1 MARLPSGSLKITMD
15 EFEKW
20 LRERG
25 YDRMMGEE
33 NLKLFLD
40 IGLAGL
46 FFSNSTLLISCILT
60 KLGLPSER
68 IADKVRFEVGR
79 RIKEIKVNRDFLEIR
94 F

>member
-1 MARLPSGSLKITMD
+1 MAGLPSGSLRITMD
-15 EFEKW
+15 EFEEW

-25 YDRMMGEE
+25 YDKRMGEE

-40 IGLAGL
+40 MGLAGL
-46 FFSNSTLLISCILT
+46 LFSNSALLISCIFT

-68 IADKVRFEVGR
+68 IADKVRFEISR
-79 RIKEIKVNRDFLEIR
+79 RIKEIKVSSDYLEIT

>member
-1 MARLPSGSLKITMD
+1 MAGLPSGSLRITMD
-15 EFEKW
+15 EFEEW

-25 YDRMMGEE
+25 YDKRMGEE

-40 IGLAGL
+40 MGLAGL
-46 FFSNSTLLISCILT
+46 FFSNSALLISYILT

-68 IADKVRFEVGR
+68 IADKVRFEISR
-79 RIKEIKVNRDFLEIR
+79 RIKEIKASRDFLEIR